1 LGYSFGSLVAA
12 RAAAELGPAGGLWVA
27 PPLAL
32 GELPP
37 WPDEAGPLLM
47 LAGTDDSF
55 TDVAALEAYAKG
67 LGARGRLVT
76 LPGTDHFL
84 WGLES
89 VLVQRCRDFLEGLVG

>member
-1 LGYSFGSLVAA
+1 
-12 RAAAELGPAGGLWVA
+12 VA

-37 WPDEAGPLLM
+37 WPEEAGPLLM
-47 LAGTDDSF
+47 LAGTGDSF
-55 TDVAALEAYAKG
+55 TDVAALEAYAQG

-76 LPGTDHFL
+76 LPGADHFL

-89 VLVQRCRDFLEGLVG
+89 VLSERCRDFLEGLG